1 MWKKRSKP
9 SLKDWLKMNKT
20 AVVFSPKYY
29 QHNPG
34 VNHPESARRLGAII
48 NELKKKPLSK
58 SGNWQFVKPEKA
70 SLENVKLVHDIEY
83 IRFVEAVC
91 RSGGG
96 LLDSEDTVAS
106 PTSFEVALY
115 AVGGT
120 LKAVDLVMEGKF
132 QNAFALVRP
141 PGHHAEKFRALGFCI
156 FNNVAIAAE
165 HLIKKYG
172 LKRILIL
179 DIDAH
184 HGNGTQEAFYETNKV
199 LYISLHQDPTGFPGT
214 GFIDEIGRGEG
225 LGYNVNIP
233 FPFKTGD
240 LIYLKAVKEIAAPI
254 IREYKPQFIL
264 VSAGLDGHYT
274 DPVAELSLSLR
285 CYQKVYEIIVN
296 LASETCEGK
305 LVSVLEGGYSLRFV
319 GKIAAAAIAKMSGT
333 PYIVSDEVLSV
344 NRRVRRQGEKVIEEV
359 KKVQRNFWRIP

>member
-1 MWKKRSKP
+1 MSR
-9 SLKDWLKMNKT
+9 T

-29 QHNPG
+29 EHNPG
-34 VNHPESARRLGAII
+34 MNHPESARRLGAII
-48 NELKKKPLSK
+48 NELRRSK
-58 SGNWQFVKPEKA
+58 LCKSKNWQFVEPEKA
-70 SLENVKLVHDIEY
+70 SLEKVKLIHDIDY
-83 IRFVEAVC
+83 VRFVKAVC

-96 LLDSEDTVAS
+96 MLDSEDTVVS
-106 PTSFEVALY
+106 PSSFEVALY

-120 LKAVDLVMEGKF
+120 LKAVDLVMSGKF

-156 FNNVAIAAE
+156 FNNVAIAAK
-165 HLIKKYG
+165 HLIRQYS

-184 HGNGTQEAFYETNKV
+184 HGNGTQETFYETNKV

-214 GFIDEIGRGEG
+214 GFIDEIGKGEG

-233 FPFKTGD
+233 FPFKTDD
-240 LIYLKAVKEIAAPI
+240 LIYLKAVRKIVTPI

-274 DPVAELSLSLR
+274 DPVADLSLSTQ
-285 CYQKVYEIIVN
+285 CYQKIYETIVD
-296 LASETCEGK
+296 LAFETCGGK
-305 LVSVLEGGYSLRFV
+305 LVLVLEGGYSLNFV
-319 GKIAAAAIAKMSGT
+319 GEIAALAIAKMSGT
-333 PYIVSDEVLSV
+333 TYIASDKVPPV
-344 NRRVRRQGEKVIEEV
+344 NKHVRRQGEKVIEEV
-359 KKVQRNFWRIP
+359 KKVQKNFWRIN